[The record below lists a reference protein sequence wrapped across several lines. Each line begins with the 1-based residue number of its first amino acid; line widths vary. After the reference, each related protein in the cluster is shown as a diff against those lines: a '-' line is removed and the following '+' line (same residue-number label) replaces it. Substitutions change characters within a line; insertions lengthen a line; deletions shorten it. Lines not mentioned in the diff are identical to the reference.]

1 VTSRDALEQLSP
13 TQSVV
18 VIAGGVGAA
27 RYLRHLLTVHPASS
41 VTAIV
46 NTGDD
51 TVFHGLHVSPD
62 IDTVTYTVSGAI
74 DAERGWGLGGE
85 TWVAMENLKRY
96 EPYEAVTW
104 FNLGDRDL
112 ATHLWR
118 TSRLRAGSTL
128 AEVCADQALAW
139 DLGLALLPMTN
150 DSVATKVTTP
160 LGRLDFQEYFVRH
173 QHGLDV
179 SEITFEGIDSARPAP
194 GVLEAIASA
203 DRIVIAPSN
212 PLVSIGPVLAVSG
225 IRSALQARRADVVA
239 ISPIIGG
246 AALKG
251 PADRMLTTLGFQ
263 SSCIGVAE
271 LYADIASTMI
281 IDTVDAASVA
291 GVEAAG
297 MRAVVCDS
305 IMSQPGVGE
314 ALARATIS
322 VTDR

>member
-1 VTSRDALEQLSP
+1 VTSPSFPPAG
-13 TQSVV
+13 SVV

-27 RYLRHLLTVHPASS
+27 RYLRHLLKVHPEN

-62 IDTVTYTVSGAI
+62 IDTVTYTVAGAI

-96 EPYEAVTW
+96 EPYGALTW

-118 TSRLRAGSTL
+118 TSRMRAGATL

-139 DLGLALLPMTN
+139 DLGLRLLPMTN
-150 DSVATKVTTP
+150 ELVATKVLTP
-160 LGRLDFQEYFVRH
+160 LGLLDFQEYFVRH

-179 SEITFEGIDSARPAP
+179 SEITLEGIENAQAAP
-194 GVLEAIASA
+194 GVLEAIANA

-212 PLVSIGPVLAVSG
+212 PLVSIGPVLAVAG
-225 IRSALQARRADVVA
+225 IRAALEARRADVIA

-251 PADRMLTTLGFQ
+251 PADRMLTTLGYE
-263 SSCIGVAE
+263 SSCVGVAS
-271 LYADIASTMI
+271 LYADVAATMI
-281 IDTVDAASVA
+281 LDTEDAGRA
-291 GVEAAG
+291 VEVETAG

-305 IMSQPGVGE
+305 IMSKPGVGA
-314 ALARATIS
+314 ALARCTLQNF
-322 VTDR
+322 